1 MVHTLAQIQIGQGLT
16 IKRINQ
22 VEPDITKDDI
32 TAVNEYMLSGG
43 WITENDLTRELEGK
57 IKDFVDRKYALAVP
71 NGTIAIY
78 LALLG
83 LGIGKGKRV
92 AVPNITMIATINA
105 VIWAGA
111 EPVIVDVDNNFCLSI
126 EKLKD
131 LKNIDAVIFV
141 PLNGRTGSG
150 IEIEEWCSEKGVVLI
165 EDSAHAL
172 GSQYSIQRMCGK
184 LGDASI
190 FSFTPHKIITMGQGG
205 IVLTDSDEVIEKIE
219 DLKTFNR
226 KKDASDWHKG
236 YGLNF
241 KLTDLQSALGI
252 SQFSR
257 LLSYIENKRE
267 LLKVYNSNISEKIGE
282 IKKFKSFETP
292 WFFDLYLEDKTKR
305 DKVASHLKKYGISTR
320 NSYPPLSYQE
330 HLVTIE
336 KTELDFSEKE
346 GEKILWLPS
355 SNSLKE
361 EDVMSITEYINSG
374 F

>member
-150 IEIEEWCSEKGVVLI
+150 IEIEEWCGEKGVVLI

-184 LGDASI
+184 
-190 FSFTPHKIITMGQGG
+190 
-205 IVLTDSDEVIEKIE
+205 
-219 DLKTFNR
+219 
-226 KKDASDWHKG
+226 
-236 YGLNF
+236 
-241 KLTDLQSALGI
+241 
-252 SQFSR
+252 
-257 LLSYIENKRE
+257 
-267 LLKVYNSNISEKIGE
+267 NI
-282 IKKFKSFETP
+282 
-292 WFFDLYLEDKTKR
+292 
-305 DKVASHLKKYGISTR
+305 
-320 NSYPPLSYQE
+320 
-330 HLVTIE
+330 
-336 KTELDFSEKE
+336 
-346 GEKILWLPS
+346 
-355 SNSLKE
+355 
-361 EDVMSITEYINSG
+361 
-374 F
+374 